1 MLEASIPNS
10 DVEEFAAGFPLSPAE
25 GAALDAFETDLGGSS
40 AAAAAAASLGSD
52 SRFIALLMASASSPW
67 VYSPKPDW
75 RKRITPSLSS
85 TIYVGKDSILK
96 ACKTSSDRS
105 MYSDQS
111 MCCA

>member
-1 MLEASIPNS
+1 MLVASIPNS
-10 DVEEFAAGFPLSPAE
+10 DVEESVAGFPLSPAE
-25 GAALDAFETDLGGSS
+25 GAALDALEADLGGSP
-40 AAAAAAASLGSD
+40 AAAAAASLGSD
-52 SRFIALLMASASSPW
+52 SRFNALLMASASSPW
-67 VYSPKPDW
+67 VYCPKPDW

-85 TIYVGKDSILK
+85 TIYVGKDSTLK